1 MDFVKHAGR
10 LSLATLI
17 ALGLHGCGG
26 NTPIKDQHSS
36 TQIEQPAVVDID
48 ALLNRAQMS
57 RSPQKEQLLLEAAQ
71 YLSQTNEPHW
81 ARNLLN
87 SIDPTLLSDE
97 EFIAFTLT
105 FSQLALEDD
114 AYFLAQRILTNP
126 RLDQQWQTL
135 NLDQQILLR
144 QRRAEL
150 FTVLGEP
157 NASIEERLALQPLL
171 SSDPLLDIDN
181 QDVLWQSLMSMPI
194 SELTYRSQK
203 AASTPT
209 LANEQLRGWYSLAL
223 ISKNNQSNL
232 DKQLFQINQWVARW
246 PQHPASMRLPNDLQL
261 LQQLIEERPNQVAV
275 LLPQQGRLAKAG
287 KAVRDGFVAAY
298 YESIANSGHTPTLK
312 FYDTSAGNI
321 IDVYN
326 RAIVD
331 GAEIIVGPLDKN
343 NVTVLSQQ
351 ESLPV
356 PTLAV
361 NYSEEVSEPAT
372 GLFQFGL
379 SAEDEARQI
388 AKRAW
393 IEGHRYAMILT
404 TNASWGKRSADAF
417 RSAWENLGG
426 TIITQS
432 EVSGDGDYSN
442 VIKTALQID
451 QSQKRAQHIRSLFP
465 QAVEFEPRRRQ
476 DADMLFM
483 VARPTEARQI
493 KPTLAFHYAS
503 KLPVYASSHIY
514 TGAEDRKADRDLNN
528 IKFSTLPW
536 FFDDS
541 NATKQMIQQAANP
554 NPSYQRLYALG
565 VDSFQL
571 YPRLK
576 QLQQSEHTRLY
587 GVTGSLSMN
596 PQRRIEREQIWAK
609 MNNGR
614 AQSLPM
620 VVSHNR

>member
-1 MDFVKHAGR
+1 MDFIKHVGR
-10 LSLATLI
+10 FSLATII

-26 NTPIKDQHSS
+26 SNPTIDQKST
-36 TQIEQPAVVDID
+36 TQIDQQAAIDID
-48 ALLNRAQMS
+48 ALLNQAQMS
-57 RSPQKEQLLLEAAQ
+57 HSPQKEQLLLKAAQ
-71 YLSQTNEPHW
+71 YLSQAGEQHW

-105 FSQLALEDD
+105 FSEIALADD

-135 NLDQQILLR
+135 NIEQQIVLR

-150 FTVLGEP
+150 FMVLGEP

-171 SSDPLLDIDN
+171 KDPLLDIDN
-181 QDVLWQSLMSMPI
+181 QDVLWQTLMSMPI

-203 AASTPT
+203 AANAPSIR
-209 LANEQLRGWYSLAL
+209 NEELRGWYSLAL

-232 DKQLFQINQWVARW
+232 DKQLLRINQWIARW
-246 PQHPASMRLPNDLQL
+246 PQHPASLRLPKDLQL
-261 LQQLIEERPNQVAV
+261 LQQLIQERPNQVAI

-287 KAVRDGFVAAY
+287 KAIRDGFVAAY
-298 YESIANSGHTPTLK
+298 YESAEHNGHTPTLK
-312 FYDTSAGNI
+312 FYDTSEGNI
-321 IDVYN
+321 IDTYN
-326 RAIVD
+326 RAVVD
-331 GAEIIVGPLDKN
+331 GAEIIIGPLDRDK
-343 NVTVLSQQ
+343 VTLLSEQ
-351 ESLPV
+351 ESLPI

-361 NYSEEVSEPAT
+361 NYSEKLEEPAS

-388 AKRAW
+388 ARRAW
-393 IEGHRYAMILT
+393 VEGHRYAMILT
-404 TNASWGKRSADAF
+404 TDASWGRRSADAF
-417 RSAWENLGG
+417 RVAWENLGG
-426 TIITQS
+426 TVIAQS
-432 EVSGDGDYSN
+432 EVTGNGDFSK
-442 VIKTALQID
+442 VIKRALQID
-451 QSQKRAQHIRSLFP
+451 QSQKRAQAIRALFP
-465 QAVEFEPRRRQ
+465 QTVEFEPRRRQ

-503 KLPVYASSHIY
+503 KLPVYATSHIY
-514 TGAEDRKADRDLNN
+514 SGTEDRKADRDLNN

-536 FFDDS
+536 FFDES
-541 NATKQMIQQAANP
+541 NATKQKIQQAANP

-571 YPRLK
+571 YPRLQ
-576 QLQQSEHTRLY
+576 QLQQSEYTRLY
-587 GVTGSLSMN
+587 GVTGSLSMT

-620 VVSHNR
+620 VVSHNQ

>member
-1 MDFVKHAGR
+1 MDFIKHVGR
-10 LSLATLI
+10 FSLATII

-26 NTPIKDQHSS
+26 SNPVIDQGSS
-36 TQIEQPAVVDID
+36 TIANQPAAVDID
-48 ALLNRAQMS
+48 ALLNQAQMS
-57 RSPQKEQLLLEAAQ
+57 RSPQKEQLLLQASQ
-71 YLSQTNEPHW
+71 YLSQTGEQHW

-105 FSQLALEDD
+105 FSEIALADD

-135 NLDQQILLR
+135 NIEQQIVLR

-150 FTVLGEP
+150 FMVLGEP

-171 SSDPLLDIDN
+171 QDPLLDIDN

-203 AASTPT
+203 AANAPSPR
-209 LANEQLRGWYSLAL
+209 NKELRGWYSLAL

-246 PQHPASMRLPNDLQL
+246 PQHPASLRLPKDLQL
-261 LQQLIEERPNQVAV
+261 LQQLIQERPNQIAI

-287 KAVRDGFVAAY
+287 KAIRDGFVAAY
-298 YESIANSGHTPTLK
+298 YQSAEQSGHTPTLK
-312 FYDTSAGNI
+312 FYDTSEGNI
-321 IDVYN
+321 IDTYN
-326 RAIVD
+326 RAVVD
-331 GAEIIVGPLDKN
+331 GAEIIIGPLDRDK
-343 NVTVLSQQ
+343 VTLLSQQ
-351 ESLPV
+351 ESLPI

-361 NYSEEVSEPAT
+361 NYSEQLEEPAS

-379 SAEDEARQI
+379 SAEDEARQV
-388 AKRAW
+388 ARRAW
-393 IEGHRYAMILT
+393 VEGHRYAMILT
-404 TNASWGKRSADAF
+404 TDAGWGKRSADAF
-417 RSAWENLGG
+417 RRAWENLGG

-432 EVSGDGDYSN
+432 EVTGDGDFSK
-442 VIKTALQID
+442 VIKGALQID
-451 QSQKRAQHIRSLFP
+451 QSQKRAQAIRALFP

-483 VARPTEARQI
+483 VARPSEARQI

-503 KLPVYASSHIY
+503 KLPVYATSHIY
-514 TGAEDRKADRDLNN
+514 SGTEDRKADRDLNN

-536 FFDDS
+536 FFDEH
-541 NATKQMIQQAANP
+541 NATKQKIQQAANP

-571 YPRLK
+571 YPRLQ
-576 QLQQSEHTRLY
+576 QLQQSQHTRLY
-587 GVTGSLSMN
+587 GVTGSLSMTA
-596 PQRRIEREQIWAK
+596 QRRIEREQIWAK

-620 VVSHNR
+620 VVSHNQ

>member
-1 MDFVKHAGR
+1 MNFVKLVGR
-10 LSLATLI
+10 VSLVTIVAV
-17 ALGLHGCGG
+17 GLQGCGG
-26 NTPIKDQHSS
+26 NTQIKDQQSS
-36 TQIEQPAVVDID
+36 AQLEQPAAIDID

-57 RSPQKEQLLLEAAQ
+57 RSPQKEQLLLQAAQ
-71 YLSQTNEPHW
+71 YLSETNEPHW

-87 SIDPTLLSDE
+87 SIDPTLLSDA
-97 EFIAFTLT
+97 EFIEFTLT

-135 NLDQQILLR
+135 QREQQILLR

-171 SSDPLLDIDN
+171 SDPLLDIDN
-181 QDVLWQSLMSMPI
+181 QDVLWQSLMSMPVA
-194 SELTYRSQK
+194 ELTYRSQK

-209 LANEQLRGWYSLAL
+209 AENEQLRGWYSLAL
-223 ISKNNQSNL
+223 ISKNNQSDL

-246 PQHPASMRLPNDLQL
+246 PQHPASLRLPNDLQL
-261 LQQLIEERPNQVAV
+261 LQQLIQERPNQVAV

-298 YESIANSGHTPTLK
+298 YQSINHNGHTPTLK
-312 FYDTSAGNI
+312 FYDTAQSNI

-326 RAIVD
+326 RAVVD
-331 GAEIIVGPLDKN
+331 GAEIIIGPLDRDK
-343 NVTVLSQQ
+343 VTILSQQ
-351 ESLPV
+351 DALPV

-361 NYSEEVSEPAT
+361 NYSEALTEPAT

-388 AKRAW
+388 ARRAW
-393 IEGHRYAMILT
+393 VEGHRYAMILT
-404 TNASWGKRSADAF
+404 TDANWGRRSAEAF
-417 RSAWENLGG
+417 RAAWENLGG

-442 VIKTALQID
+442 VIKSALQID
-451 QSQKRAQHIRSLFP
+451 QSQKRAQRIRALFP

-536 FFDDS
+536 FFDNT
-541 NATKQMIQQAANP
+541 NATKQMIQQAASP

-576 QLQQSEHTRLY
+576 QLEQSEHTRLY

-596 PQRRIEREQIWAK
+596 QQRRIEREQIWAK

-620 VVSHNR
+620 VVSHH

>member
-1 MDFVKHAGR
+1 MDFIKHVGR
-10 LSLATLI
+10 LSLATI
-17 ALGLHGCGG
+17 VALGLHGCGG
-26 NTPIKDQHSS
+26 STPTIDQNST
-36 TQIEQPAVVDID
+36 TQIDQQAAIDID
-48 ALLNRAQMS
+48 ALLNQAQMS
-57 RSPQKEQLLLEAAQ
+57 HSPQKEQLLLKAAQ
-71 YLSQTNEPHW
+71 YLSQTGEQHW

-105 FSQLALEDD
+105 FSEIALADD

-135 NLDQQILLR
+135 NIEQQIVLR

-150 FTVLGEP
+150 FMVLGEP

-171 SSDPLLDIDN
+171 KDPLLDIDN

-203 AASTPT
+203 AANAPSIR
-209 LANEQLRGWYSLAL
+209 NEELRGWYSLAL

-232 DKQLFQINQWVARW
+232 DKQLLRINQWIARW
-246 PQHPASMRLPNDLQL
+246 PQHPASLRLPKDLQL
-261 LQQLIEERPNQVAV
+261 LQQLIRERPNQVAI

-287 KAVRDGFVAAY
+287 KAIRDGFVAAY
-298 YESIANSGHTPTLK
+298 YESAEHNGHTPTLK
-312 FYDTSAGNI
+312 FYDTSESNI
-321 IDVYN
+321 IDIYN
-326 RAIVD
+326 RAVVD
-331 GAEIIVGPLDKN
+331 GAEIIIGPLDRDK
-343 NVTVLSQQ
+343 VTLLSEQ
-351 ESLPV
+351 ESLPI

-361 NYSEEVSEPAT
+361 NYSEKLEEPAR

-388 AKRAW
+388 ARRAW
-393 IEGHRYAMILT
+393 VEGHRYAMILT
-404 TNASWGKRSADAF
+404 TDASWGRRSADAF
-417 RSAWENLGG
+417 RAAWENLGG
-426 TIITQS
+426 TVITQS
-432 EVSGDGDYSN
+432 EVTGNGDFSK
-442 VIKTALQID
+442 VIKRALQID
-451 QSQKRAQHIRSLFP
+451 QSQKRAQAIRALFP
-465 QAVEFEPRRRQ
+465 QTVEFEPRRRQ

-503 KLPVYASSHIY
+503 KLPVYATSHIY
-514 TGAEDRKADRDLNN
+514 SGTEDRKADRDLNN

-536 FFDDS
+536 FFDES
-541 NATKQMIQQAANP
+541 NTTKQKIQQAANP

-571 YPRLK
+571 YPRLQ
-576 QLQQSEHTRLY
+576 QLQQSEYTRLY
-587 GVTGSLSMN
+587 GVTGSLSMT

-620 VVSHNR
+620 VVSHNQ

>member
-1 MDFVKHAGR
+1 MDFVKHVGR
-10 LSLATLI
+10 LSLVTLV
-17 ALGLHGCGG
+17 AVGLQGCGG
-26 NTPIKDQHSS
+26 NTPIKDKLSDAQL
-36 TQIEQPAVVDID
+36 EQPAAIDID

-57 RSPQKEQLLLEAAQ
+57 RSPQKEQLLLQAAQ

-97 EFIAFTLT
+97 EFIEFTLT

-171 SSDPLLDIDN
+171 SDPLLDIDN

-194 SELTYRSQK
+194 AELTYRSQK
-203 AASTPT
+203 AASAPS
-209 LANEQLRGWYSLAL
+209 AQNEALRGWYSLAL

-246 PQHPASMRLPNDLQL
+246 PQHPASMRLPKDLQL

-275 LLPQQGRLAKAG
+275 LLPQHGRLAKAG

-298 YESIANSGHTPTLK
+298 YESISHNEHTPTLK
-312 FYDTSAGNI
+312 FYDTSDGNI

-326 RAIVD
+326 QAVVD
-331 GAEIIVGPLDKN
+331 GAEIIVGPLDRAK
-343 NVTVLSQQ
+343 VTLLSQQ

-361 NYSEEVSEPAT
+361 NYSEELAEPAA

-388 AKRAW
+388 ARRAW
-393 IEGHRYAMILT
+393 VEGHRYAMILT
-404 TNASWGKRSADAF
+404 TDANWGRRSADAF

-426 TIITQS
+426 TVITQS
-432 EVSGDGDYSN
+432 EVTGNGDYSN
-442 VIKTALQID
+442 VIKDALLIN
-451 QSQKRAQHIRSLFP
+451 QSQKRAQAIRGWFP
-465 QAVEFEPRRRQ
+465 QTLEFEPRRRQ

-503 KLPVYASSHIY
+503 KLPVYATSHLY
-514 TGAEDRKADRDLNN
+514 SGTEDQKADRDLNN
-528 IKFSTLPW
+528 IRFSTLPW
-536 FFDDS
+536 FFDER
-541 NATKQMIQQAANP
+541 NATKKIIQKAANP

-576 QLQQSEHTRLY
+576 QLQQSQHTRLY

-596 PQRRIEREQIWAK
+596 MQRRIEREQIWAR